1 MILDGKKLS
10 ARLKAEMASRVA
22 GMEEHYG
29 RVPALAVIIVGEDP
43 ASQTYV
49 RNKVKACEETGIRSI
64 HIALPSGVRERELL
78 DQIKRLNEDPGVDGI
93 LVQLPLP

>member
-22 GMEEHYG
+22 GMEERYG

-78 DQIKRLNEDPGVDGI
+78 DQTAVTVRKLRPENN
-93 LVQLPLP
+93 